1 MYKSTYI
8 KEEKKLFCVVL
19 ETDKEGGFM
28 AVDGQRGHAKSF
40 QIKKKTRVRNVMY
53 FFLPFKMLRY
63 VSMIERTNSNIP
75 QSIDQEFFHYS
86 FKKFFY

>member
-40 QIKKKTRVRNVMY
+40 QIKKRHVYEM
-53 FFLPFKMLRY
+53 
-63 VSMIERTNSNIP
+63 
-75 QSIDQEFFHYS
+75 
-86 FKKFFY
+86 

>member
-8 KEEKKLFCVVL
+8 KEEKKLFCVVF

-28 AVDGQRGHAKSF
+28 AVDGQERSC
-40 QIKKKTRVRNVMY
+40 QIISNQKKTRVRNVMY
-53 FFLPFKMLRY
+53 FFLPFKILRY

-75 QSIDQEFFHYS
+75 QSIDQEFFHL
-86 FKKFFY
+86 FF

>member
-1 MYKSTYI
+1 M
-8 KEEKKLFCVVL
+8 F

-40 QIKKKTRVRNVMY
+40 QIKKTRVRNVMY
-53 FFLPFKMLRY
+53 FFLPFKILRY

-75 QSIDQEFFHYS
+75 QSIDLEFFHDS
-86 FKKFFY
+86 FKKFFISTLKNHLADSF

>member
-8 KEEKKLFCVVL
+8 KEEKKLFCVVF

-53 FFLPFKMLRY
+53 FFLPFKILEY
-63 VSMIERTNSNIP
+63 V
-75 QSIDQEFFHYS
+75 
-86 FKKFFY
+86 

>member
-8 KEEKKLFCVVL
+8 KEEKKLFCVVF

-40 QIKKKTRVRNVMY
+40 QIKKRHVYPM
-53 FFLPFKMLRY
+53 
-63 VSMIERTNSNIP
+63 
-75 QSIDQEFFHYS
+75 
-86 FKKFFY
+86 